1 MDVRPLSTEWPLSRD
16 MTSLLLED
24 FVENRFK
31 FFKKKSYYH
40 LLSLQPLQEKS
51 VFLEPQMSS
60 VSKVHRQKKK
70 KKKAPRNRP
79 SRLLKCAPVQTTHAT
94 KREPHVAG
102 PEGRHET
109 PG

>member
-40 LLSLQPLQEKS
+40 LLSLQSPPKKK
-51 VFLEPQMSS
+51 VFLEPPEPQMSS
-60 VSKVHRQKKK
+60 VSKVPLQKKT

-79 SRLLKCAPVQTTHAT
+79 SRLLNRAPIQTHAP
-94 KREPHVAG
+94 KRKPHVVG
-102 PEGRHET
+102 REGRYE
-109 PG
+109 